1 MKETAPVSLYCAL
14 CAKTLIKNQNEYCSV
29 DCYETS
35 IAFTK
40 RRMFTPEQ
48 RNDYVL
54 LNSSVEAYEE
64 AIKLN
69 ILKNKRYFVIRIV

>member
-1 MKETAPVSLYCAL
+1 
-14 CAKTLIKNQNEYCSV
+14 
-29 DCYETS
+29 
-35 IAFTK
+35 
-40 RRMFTPEQ
+40 MFTPEQ